1 MLARL
6 DELIRR
12 TPADRDRYMDFLR
25 AFSILVV
32 VVGHW
37 LIGMIYWRD
46 GVIGTRSAIGVTN
59 WAWALT
65 WLLQVMP
72 IFFFVGGFSNY
83 VTYRSA
89 RRKGS
94 STWSWTRGRL
104 TRLFAPSLIFLGVW
118 VVIQVFLHLADIG
131 AATTPF
137 LRGMRPPGATVPFG
151 PLWFLGLYAVVLV
164 IAPIMIKLHERFGLA
179 VPAVMVLGTVAM
191 DVLGF
196 IGGLKGFRY
205 LNVVFVMFLPHQLGF
220 FYADGRLRRLSRG
233 VYAAMALVG
242 LAVLVLL
249 TNPWIFGSMGDRW
262 FPGVG
267 HYPKS
272 LLGTDAEPI
281 SNAYPPTVCFMAM
294 AFWSIGL
301 VMLLRERASR
311 WLRRERPWKFTVL
324 VNSVV
329 MTLFLWHMTA
339 YLTAVLLL
347 WPLGLGHTD
356 ATQLRWWLERPIWIA
371 VPGAIL
377 LGIVAVLG
385 RYERPATLRKA
396 IVRAG

>member
-89 RRKGS
+89 RRSGAS
-94 STWSWTRGRL
+94 SWSWTRSRL

-131 AATTPF
+131 SQTTPF

-164 IAPIMIKLHERFGLA
+164 VAPLMIGLHQRFGLA
-179 VPAVMVLGTVAM
+179 VPAVMVLGAVAM
-191 DVLGF
+191 DALGF
-196 IGGLKGFRY
+196 LFGLTGFRY

-220 FYADGRLRRLSRG
+220 FYADGRLRRLSRR
-233 VYAAMALVG
+233 VHAAMALAG

-249 TNPWIFGSMGDRW
+249 TNRWIFGSMGDRW

-281 SNAYPPTVCFMAM
+281 SNAYPPTIPFMAM

-301 VMLLRERASR
+301 VMLLRDRATR
-311 WLRRERPWKFTVL
+311 WLQREGPWKFTVL
-324 VNSVV
+324 VNSVI

-339 YLTAVLLL
+339 YLSAILLL

-377 LGIVAVLG
+377 LGIIAVFG
-385 RYERPATLRKA
+385 RYERPAALRKA
-396 IVRAG
+396 IVRTG

>member
-1 MLARL
+1 VLARL
-6 DELIRR
+6 EELVRK
-12 TPADRDRYMDFLR
+12 TPVDRDRYVDFLR

-89 RRKGS
+89 RRNGAS
-94 STWSWTRGRL
+94 AWSWTRTRL
-104 TRLFAPSLIFLGVW
+104 ARLFAPSLIFIGVW
-118 VVIQVFLHLADIG
+118 VVIQGGLHVADIG
-131 AATTPF
+131 AQTTPY
-137 LRGMRPPGATVPFG
+137 LRGVRPPGATVPFG
-151 PLWFLGLYAVVLV
+151 PLWFLAMYAVVLAV
-164 IAPIMIKLHERFGLA
+164 APAMINLHERFGLL
-179 VPAVMVLGTVAM
+179 VPAVMVMGTLAA

-196 IGGLKGFRY
+196 VFGLTGFRY
-205 LNVVFVMFLPHQLGF
+205 LNVIFVLFLPHQLGF
-220 FYADGRLRRLSRG
+220 FYADGRLTRLSRRALAG
-233 VYAAMALVG
+233 MALAG
-242 LAVLVLL
+242 LATLVLL
-249 TNPWIFGSMGDRW
+249 TNPWIFGEMGPRW
-262 FPGVG
+262 FPEVG

-272 LLGTDAEPI
+272 LLGTDVEPI
-281 SNAYPPTVCFMAM
+281 SNAYPPTVPFMAM

-301 VMLLRERASR
+301 VMLLREPMSR
-311 WLRRERPWKFTVL
+311 WLQGQRPWRFTVL
-324 VNSVV
+324 VNSVI

-339 YLTAVLLL
+339 YLVAILLL
-347 WPLGLGHTD
+347 WPLGLGHSD

-371 VPGAIL
+371 VPGAVL
-377 LGIVAVLG
+377 LGIIAVFG
-385 RYERPATLRKA
+385 RFERPAALRKA
-396 IVRAG
+396 VAGSA